1 MGAPSTTFAYPYGDV
16 NDAVIAELKRRDV
29 AAGVTVTPG
38 GNGFFA
44 YPYYLRRSMVYGTD
58 SIDAFKAKL
67 VTFVPFPN
75 RR

>member
-1 MGAPSTTFAYPYGDV
+1 M
-16 NDAVIAELKRRDV
+16 
-29 AAGVTVTPG
+29 TPG

-58 SIDAFKAKL
+58 SIDVFKAKL